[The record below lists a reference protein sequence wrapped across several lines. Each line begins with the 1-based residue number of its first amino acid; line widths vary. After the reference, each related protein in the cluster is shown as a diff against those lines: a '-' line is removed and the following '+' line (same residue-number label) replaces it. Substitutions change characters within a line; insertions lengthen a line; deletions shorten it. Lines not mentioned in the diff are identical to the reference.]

1 MWSFQET
8 ERYLMQLACNELI
21 PIHYGDLYSLA
32 GVDAEDIGSRTR
44 FHNLLGDISAHH
56 HELGRP
62 MISVVVVTQEELR
75 PGKGFFQLAR
85 SLNTDYVGV
94 SDDEIF
100 IKEFKAVQAFTDQY
114 QALLDQ

>member
-8 ERYLMQLACNELI
+8 ERYLMQLACNEII

-44 FHNLLGDISAHH
+44 FHNLLGDISTHH
-56 HELGRP
+56 HELRRP

-85 SLNTDYVGV
+85 DLNADYVGV

-100 IKEFKAVQAFTDQY
+100 VKEFKAVQAFADQY
-114 QALLDQ
+114 RALLDQ